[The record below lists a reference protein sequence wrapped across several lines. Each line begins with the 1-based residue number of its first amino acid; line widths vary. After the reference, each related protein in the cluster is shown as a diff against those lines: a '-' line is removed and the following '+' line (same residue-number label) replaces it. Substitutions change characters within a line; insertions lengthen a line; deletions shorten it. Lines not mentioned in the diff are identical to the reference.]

1 MGNNYDE
8 KAQCSQDQL
17 NLILLIDN
25 SYSMEGS
32 RMAQVNN
39 ALPDIKRKLSKI
51 AEDNG
56 VNLMVR
62 IIAFSD
68 EAIWVAGKP
77 EEGVKIDDLV
87 WTDLGVVGG
96 TATNKAVREASKA
109 LHARFLTSGPTNVR
123 ILRPVVILITDGY
136 CNPSDFN
143 DYLAAIDE
151 MKHCLTNDPM
161 KDKITRIAI
170 GVEEYN
176 REQLEAFASLAKPKD
191 VGSKEQ
197 PKPLVFEVDN
207 TDELG
212 SVINWLVPTSI
223 VNSIVAGVENDDM
236 PVFPED
242 PEDDDEIL

>member
-8 KAQCSQDQL
+8 QAQVTQDQL

-39 ALPDIKRKLSKI
+39 AIPDIKKKLSKI

-68 EAIWVAGKP
+68 DAVWVAGSP
-77 EEGVKIDDLV
+77 EQGVKIEDLV
-87 WTDLGVVGG
+87 WSDLGVVGG
-96 TATNKAVREASKA
+96 TSTNKAVREASKA
-109 LHARFLTSGPTNVR
+109 LHAKHLTSGQNNMR

-143 DYLAAIDE
+143 DYLAAIGE
-151 MKHCLTNDPM
+151 MKQRLTNDPT

-170 GVEEYN
+170 GVEDYN
-176 REQLEAFASLAKPKD
+176 RDQLEAFASLAKPKD

-207 TDELG
+207 TDDLG
-212 SVINWLVPTSI
+212 NVINWLVPTSI
-223 VNSIVAGVENDDM
+223 VNSIVAGTESEDLPPF
-236 PVFPED
+236 PVD
-242 PEDDDEIL
+242 PDDDDDIL